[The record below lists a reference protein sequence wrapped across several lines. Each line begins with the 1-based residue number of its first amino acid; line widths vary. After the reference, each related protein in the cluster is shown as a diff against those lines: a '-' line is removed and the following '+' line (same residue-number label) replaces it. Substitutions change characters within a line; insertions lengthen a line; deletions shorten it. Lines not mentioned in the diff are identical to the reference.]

1 MRKILLFSLLV
12 LCSLQLKAQ
21 EPLSFEQVITVDSVG
36 KDKIYSVI
44 KEWFAL
50 HGNSKEAL
58 EVDDR
63 STGVIVAN
71 LSTDYFK
78 SGFWYT
84 SYTGY
89 IFYKV
94 NIQVRDGR
102 YKITITNFEHDTK
115 VKSVSRL
122 GLITTGEYNKISIN
136 KSYDIKVWADLK
148 EKSKEIS
155 DKLFVQFE
163 NLKFKSDN
171 W

>member
-1 MRKILLFSLLV
+1 MKKMILLAVMAFSLL
-12 LCSLQLKAQ
+12 SMNAQ
-21 EPLSFEQVITVDSVG
+21 EPLSFEKVITVDSVG
-36 KDKIYSVI
+36 KDVIYSGL

-50 HGNSKEAL
+50 NLNSKEAL

-63 STGVIVAN
+63 STGVMVAN

-94 NIQVRDGR
+94 NIQIRDGR
-102 YKITITNFEHDTK
+102 YKVSVANFEHDTK

-122 GLITTGEYNKISIN
+122 GLITTGEYDRPSIN
-136 KSYDIKVWADLK
+136 KSYDKKVWAELQLK
-148 EKSKEIS
+148 AKDIA
-155 DKLFVQFE
+155 DNVFIQFGK
-163 NLKFKSDN
+163 LKFKSDN